1 MVIMTIRNKLYYENR
16 LNKLINNGKDNGKII
31 KKIQR
36 KLKMLNKEDE

>member
-1 MVIMTIRNKLYYENR
+1 MTIRNKLYYENR

>member
-1 MVIMTIRNKLYYENR
+1 MIIRNKLYYENR

-36 KLKMLNKEDE
+36 KLKMLNREDDWA

>member
-1 MVIMTIRNKLYYENR
+1 MIIRNKLYYENR

-36 KLKMLNKEDE
+36 KLKMLNKEDDWA